1 MNDLY
6 IEILGVAA
14 GTLSATSF
22 VPQIV
27 KIFRERDTSAISL
40 RMFVITVIGFAMW
53 TTYGILTGRFAV
65 IVSNLVALGLSATI
79 LVAKL
84 RLR

>member
-1 MNDLY
+1 MNDIY
-6 IEILGVAA
+6 IEILGIAA

-40 RMFVITVIGFAMW
+40 RMFVITVIGFVMW
-53 TTYGILTGRFAV
+53 STYGILTGRFAV
-65 IVSNLVALGLSATI
+65 IVSNLVALCLSATI

-84 RLR
+84 RLK